1 VAATLVTH
9 RHGKL
14 GFEIDLPAGAEID
27 EATPG
32 VALIAAER
40 TEALGPGDFRPN
52 FTVVAEELPEP
63 LDLAAY
69 VATSLASQAEALEG
83 FRLLDREEVEIAGRP
98 AVRTLCHH
106 RLGDAFAVVA
116 EQWRLVD
123 GTRGWVLTGSSDA
136 LGYDQVADVM
146 AQAATSLVLP
156 GRPA

>member
-1 VAATLVTH
+1 MAATLVTH
-9 RHGKL
+9 RHAEL
-14 GFEIDLPAGAEID
+14 GFEIDLPAGAEVD

-32 VALIAAER
+32 VALVAAER
-40 TEALGPGDFRPN
+40 AEALVPGDFRPN
-52 FTVVAEELPEP
+52 LTVVAEDLPEP

-69 VATSLASQAEALEG
+69 VATSLAAQEDALEG
-83 FRLLDREEVEIAGRP
+83 FRLLDREEVEVAGRP

-123 GTRGWVLTGSSDA
+123 GTRGWVVTASSDA

-146 AQAATSLVLP
+146 AEAATSLVLP